1 MTSASPDITLQN
13 IQPDSVLRRLIGYNL
28 KRAYH
33 EIQAQLS
40 RALAEL
46 DLKIGSYAALSV
58 IVNMPGLKQS
68 ALAET
73 LAIEQANLV
82 QLLDRLEARQL
93 IKRERT
99 QSDRRAYA
107 LFATPQGRKLCT
119 EADERASRLE
129 ENFLRGLSAEDIST
143 LFRLLQHIE
152 TSVTKRK
159 A

>member
-13 IQPDSVLRRLIGYNL
+13 TQPDSVLRRLIGYNL

-40 RALAEL
+40 QALAES

-93 IKRERT
+93 IKRERAH
-99 QSDRRAYA
+99 SDRRAYA

-119 EADERASRLE
+119 EADETASRLE
-129 ENFLRGLSAEDIST
+129 ENFLRGLSEEDISA

-152 TSVTKRK
+152 TSVRKRK